1 MHRTQTSSSL
11 TRINTSL
18 KPADLRFQAS
28 NSGSSRISLRLLCS
42 AHGSQCTRPLQ
53 PTPPS
58 CDSTHLLGSPPSMQ
72 HTAACA
78 LQHRPLQKLPTSATR
93 LNALL
98 QHLSAAIASTQRIQ
112 KHHGQRTARLAP
124 PISRVC
130 CTLVV
135 AAPARKKT
143 IKLPEVQARPAV
155 AAVANSKQPVCRQRL
170 QPSTQHIVSQRP
182 GNLKIAGTQRLIK
195 AVLLVA
201 VLIHNLRAVTT
212 EVEKQVLLFGNASIH
227 GVLRHLQSAHD
238 VSERSPQHPCAINLY
253 SLVTAHHVAAEHHST
268 LPEKGC
274 KRHNVVSTSLQ
285 LKPTRRQVPIPKSDL
300 HRKKLSAAPKMTT
313 HNSGNQV
320 GRHLDIFCCMS
331 FRNAVHQLRSNL
343 LFRQRR
349 TGLKPRNLGQQPLTL
364 LLVPRFDIQKI
375 PLAGQPHHLN

>member
-1 MHRTQTSSSL
+1 
-11 TRINTSL
+11 
-18 KPADLRFQAS
+18 
-28 NSGSSRISLRLLCS
+28 
-42 AHGSQCTRPLQ
+42 
-53 PTPPS
+53 
-58 CDSTHLLGSPPSMQ
+58 MQ

-93 LNALL
+93 LDALL
-98 QHLSAAIASTQRIQ
+98 QHLPAAITSTQRIQ

-135 AAPARKKT
+135 AAPASKKT
-143 IKLPEVQARPAV
+143 IKLPEIQARPAV
-155 AAVANSKQPVCRQRL
+155 AAVAHSKQPVCRQRL

-201 VLIHNLRAVTT
+201 VLIHNLRAVPT

-285 LKPTRRQVPIPKSDL
+285 LKPTRRQVPIPESDL

-320 GRHLDIFCCMS
+320 GRHLDVFC
-331 FRNAVHQLRSNL
+331 
-343 LFRQRR
+343 
-349 TGLKPRNLGQQPLTL
+349 
-364 LLVPRFDIQKI
+364 
-375 PLAGQPHHLN
+375 